1 MWLDPAG
8 GGCGAGSET
17 EEAASWED
25 QSGLLSLLRAW
36 IDAFQA
42 GCYHDDIVQWKEKT
56 IWLGLQG
63 TN

>member
-1 MWLDPAG
+1 MWVDPAG
-8 GGCGAGSET
+8 GGCGPGSAT
-17 EEAASWED
+17 EEASSPKD
-25 QSGLLSLLRAW
+25 QSGLLRAR

-42 GCYHDDIVQWKEKT
+42 GCYHDDILQWKEKT

>member
-25 QSGLLSLLRAW
+25 QSGLLRAW

-42 GCYHDDIVQWKEKT
+42 GCYHDDIVH
-56 IWLGLQG
+56 
-63 TN
+63 